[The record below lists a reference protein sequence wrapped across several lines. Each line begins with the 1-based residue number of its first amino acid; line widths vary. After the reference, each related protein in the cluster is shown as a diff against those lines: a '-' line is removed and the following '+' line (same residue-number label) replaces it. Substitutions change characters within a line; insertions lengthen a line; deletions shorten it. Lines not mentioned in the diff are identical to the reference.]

1 MAEKFV
7 KMETENYK
15 FFQHKT
21 CEFFPCHETKDVEN
35 FNCLFCYC
43 PLYALG
49 QNCGGNFKILE
60 NGIKDCSACL
70 VPHKRSN
77 YDYIGQKFGD
87 IVDLIRKKSDAALV
101 CAQAFRFDACAQ
113 FFLQPDEP
121 ACIE

>member
-43 PLYALG
+43 PLYERRH
-49 QNCGGNFKILE
+49 CPGNPEYIKSRRE
-60 NGIKDCSACL
+60 NGSEVQIKSCMKCTF
-70 VPHKRSN
+70 PHQAEN
-77 YDYIGQKFGD
+77 YDVIMQFLRKGD
-87 IVDLIRKKSDAALV
+87 R
-101 CAQAFRFDACAQ
+101 
-113 FFLQPDEP
+113 
-121 ACIE
+121 

>member
-49 QNCGGNFKILE
+49 ENCGGNFKILE

-87 IVDLIRKKSDAALV
+87 IVDLIRKK
-101 CAQAFRFDACAQ
+101 
-113 FFLQPDEP
+113 
-121 ACIE
+121 